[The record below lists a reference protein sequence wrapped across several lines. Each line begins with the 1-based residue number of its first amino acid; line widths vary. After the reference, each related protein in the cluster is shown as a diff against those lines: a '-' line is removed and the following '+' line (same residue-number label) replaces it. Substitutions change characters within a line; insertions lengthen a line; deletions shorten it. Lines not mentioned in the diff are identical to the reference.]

1 MWSREEPP
9 ARCGPCTEAAPGSSL
24 VRRARRAREGTCH
37 THGDVWLVS
46 FSRDGTRQSAR
57 SLWEMSLH
65 HEDSV
70 RSDCAV
76 VCFMVAILSVH

>member
-1 MWSREEPP
+1 MV
-9 ARCGPCTEAAPGSSL
+9 PGGALPGVALHRGSAWEL
-24 VRRARRAREGTCH
+24 PVRRARRAREGTCH

-46 FSRDGTRQSAR
+46 FSRDGTGRSAR
-57 SLWEMSLH
+57 SLWVMSLH

-76 VCFMVAILSVH
+76 VCFTVAVFSVH